1 MRYCGWVDLV
11 EGGYFAVARVDEET
25 SQVEM
30 FNVAEKQW
38 VKSDRSAYEMAYSTE
53 WDNIDE
59 QTALKAIREMTGDE
73 TLTL

>member
-11 EGGYFAVARVDEET
+11 EGGYFAVARVDD
-25 SQVEM
+25 QGKVEM